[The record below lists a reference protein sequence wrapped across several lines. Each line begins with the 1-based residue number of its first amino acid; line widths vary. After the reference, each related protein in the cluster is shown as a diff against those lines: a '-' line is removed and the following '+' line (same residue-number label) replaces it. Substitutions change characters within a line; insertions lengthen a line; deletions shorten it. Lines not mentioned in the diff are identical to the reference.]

1 MASQKI
7 FNNPINTQSFET
19 NDYNRFK
26 HLTGNRTLQKESDI
40 HKLMLSLQ
48 QHGWIGEHVIVN
60 ENDEVIDGQNRIEAC
75 RRLNI
80 PFRYTVIPGLTI
92 NDCIILNSNKRNWDV
107 NDYVKSFAEQGFDDY
122 VWIKNIHELYPSF
135 ALTII
140 LALAGGNGYTTDLKK
155 DTKENIINGGL
166 DITIE
171 RRKLV
176 IDTLEYLSKFIP
188 ATKYIKGRLFMLY
201 NALIWWHNEANSD
214 ETRLVYAVNRYANNP
229 RIFPDKL
236 STEGFVHSIQN
247 AYNYN
252 RPAHMQ
258 IHIKDKY
265 DMYTKYTKK

>member
-19 NDYNRFK
+19 NDYDRFK

-107 NDYVKSFAEQGFDDY
+107 MTMSN
-122 VWIKNIHELYPSF
+122 PSLNKD
-135 ALTII
+135 LTTMYG
-140 LALAGGNGYTTDLKK
+140 LKTYMNYTQVS
-155 DTKENIINGGL
+155 
-166 DITIE
+166 
-171 RRKLV
+171 R
-176 IDTLEYLSKFIP
+176 
-188 ATKYIKGRLFMLY
+188 
-201 NALIWWHNEANSD
+201 
-214 ETRLVYAVNRYANNP
+214 
-229 RIFPDKL
+229 
-236 STEGFVHSIQN
+236 
-247 AYNYN
+247 
-252 RPAHMQ
+252 
-258 IHIKDKY
+258 
-265 DMYTKYTKK
+265 